1 MGGHSPYPRHM
12 VENLHHAERMPAES
26 SSEAFSF
33 DENHPSR
40 TDFARSETT
49 LGQVSN
55 YPQTPIGQA
64 VSFDFDLNNL
74 SVSTSKVPTLHG
86 RASDEAITPINREP
100 RVEKSDPTAVPP
112 VPETP
117 PKAKINARE
126 LLFIITVCMAQF
138 LTLGGLGQSV
148 APLFII
154 GKDLGVAPTDLGTM
168 SWYTAAFSL
177 TVGAFILPA
186 GRLGDMY
193 GHKRVFIIGWIWY
206 ALTSIIVGFSYA
218 PRTNGSIMLSVT
230 RGFQG
235 IGPAILVPNAMA
247 LVGTTFPMGLK
258 RNMVFSAFGAC
269 GPTGFVFGAI
279 FSALLSQF
287 AWWPWSFWVLA
298 IICVCMAVLSL
309 MVIPAPVPRAVNNST
324 FDFAGACTGVSGL
337 VLFNFALNQAPVV
350 GWNKTYIPFTLGI
363 GVMLLIA
370 FVYLEMNHA
379 KQALVPVRGLSK
391 EAVLALSCIA
401 AGWSSHGIWLF
412 YLFQFVQRFRG
423 SSAIA
428 AAAQISPVAITGVGF
443 AMSAGWL
450 ARKFKT
456 SYLMLCAMLGFFI
469 GTLFLAFVPVH
480 QTYWVLTF
488 WSVVVMPIGMN
499 WSFPSGTILLSNA
512 MAKEHQGISASLVST
527 VVNYSISIGL
537 GIAGTVERYV
547 SQKHGPLWGIRGAWC
562 LALGLDA
569 IGVGIAVYFVV
580 ISRRKPSS

>member
-1 MGGHSPYPRHM
+1 
-12 VENLHHAERMPAES
+12 
-26 SSEAFSF
+26 
-33 DENHPSR
+33 
-40 TDFARSETT
+40 
-49 LGQVSN
+49 
-55 YPQTPIGQA
+55 
-64 VSFDFDLNNL
+64 
-74 SVSTSKVPTLHG
+74 
-86 RASDEAITPINREP
+86 
-100 RVEKSDPTAVPP
+100 
-112 VPETP
+112 
-117 PKAKINARE
+117 
-126 LLFIITVCMAQF
+126 
-138 LTLGGLGQSV
+138 
-148 APLFII
+148 
-154 GKDLGVAPTDLGTM
+154 
-168 SWYTAAFSL
+168 
-177 TVGAFILPA
+177 
-186 GRLGDMY
+186 
-193 GHKRVFIIGWIWY
+193 
-206 ALTSIIVGFSYA
+206 
-218 PRTNGSIMLSVT
+218 
-230 RGFQG
+230 
-235 IGPAILVPNAMA
+235 
-247 LVGTTFPMGLK
+247 
-258 RNMVFSAFGAC
+258 
-269 GPTGFVFGAI
+269 
-279 FSALLSQF
+279 
-287 AWWPWSFWVLA
+287 
-298 IICVCMAVLSL
+298 MAVLSFV
-309 MVIPAPVPRAVNNST
+309 VIPAPLPRGVNTST

-350 GWNKTYIPFTLGI
+350 GWNKAYIPFTLGM

-379 KQALVPVRGLSK
+379 QQALVPVRGLSK

-456 SYLMLCAMLGFFI
+456 SYIMLCAMLGFFI

-488 WSVVVMPIGMN
+488 WSVIVMPIGMN

-547 SQKHGPLWGIRGAWC
+547 SEKHGPLWGIRGAWC

-569 IGVGIAVYFVV
+569 IGVAIAVYFVV

>member
-1 MGGHSPYPRHM
+1 MRVLSPYPKH
-12 VENLHHAERMPAES
+12 VADDLHHAERMPADS
-26 SSEAFSF
+26 SSEAFSAN
-33 DENHPSR
+33 ENHISR
-40 TDFARSETT
+40 TEFGRSETT

-55 YPQTPIGQA
+55 HLHTPIGQA
-64 VSFDFDLNNL
+64 VSFDFNLNNL
-74 SVSTSKVPTLHG
+74 SIDTNKVRNLHDHG
-86 RASDEAITPINREP
+86 SDEAITPVNGEP
-100 RVEKSDPTAVPP
+100 RIEKSDLCAPP
-112 VPETP
+112 PLPETQP
-117 PKAKINARE
+117 EAKLNARE

-154 GKDLGVAPTDLGTM
+154 GKDLGVADTNLGTL

-193 GHKRVFIIGWIWY
+193 GHKKMFIIGWIWY
-206 ALTSIIVGFSYA
+206 AVTSIIVGFSYA
-218 PRTNGSIMLSVT
+218 AKSNGSVMLSVT

-287 AWWPWSFWVLA
+287 ASPIFRG
-298 IICVCMAVLSL
+298 
-309 MVIPAPVPRAVNNST
+309 PNTST

-379 KQALVPVRGLSK
+379 QQALVPIRGLSK

-450 ARKFKT
+450 ARKFRT
-456 SYLMLCAMLGFFI
+456 SYIMLCAMLGFFI

-480 QTYWVLTF
+480 QTYWVLTL
-488 WSVVVMPIGMN
+488 WSVVIMPIGMN

-512 MAKEHQGISASLVST
+512 MAKEHQGIAASLVST

-547 SQKHGPLWGIRGAWC
+547 SEKHGPLWGIRGAWC

-580 ISRRKPSS
+580 ISRRKSSS

>member
-1 MGGHSPYPRHM
+1 MSGHSPYPRH
-12 VENLHHAERMPAES
+12 VVNGVPHPEYITADS
-26 SSEAFSF
+26 SSEAYSF
-33 DENHPSR
+33 DEAHASR
-40 TDFARSETT
+40 IDFARSETT
-49 LGQVSN
+49 LGQASN

-64 VSFDFDLNNL
+64 VSFDFDLNN
-74 SVSTSKVPTLHG
+74 VSLHTSKVTTLHG
-86 RASDEAITPINREP
+86 SDEAITPINREP
-100 RVEKSDPTAVPP
+100 RVEKIDHEARPP

-117 PKAKINARE
+117 AKAKLNARE
-126 LLFIITVCMAQF
+126 LLFIINVCMAQF

-154 GKDLGVAPTDLGTM
+154 GKDLGVAATDLGTM

-193 GHKRVFIIGWIWY
+193 GHKRMFMIGWIWY
-206 ALTSIIVGFSYA
+206 AVTSIIVGFSYA
-218 PRTNGSIMLSVT
+218 PKRNGSIMLSVA

-247 LVGTTFPMGLK
+247 LIGTTFPVGLK

-287 AWWPWSFWVLA
+287 AWWPWAFWVLA
-298 IICVCMAVLSL
+298 ILCVGMAALSF
-309 MVIPAPVPRAVNNST
+309 MVIPAPLPREFNTAT

-337 VLFNFALNQAPVV
+337 VLFNFSLNQAPVV
-350 GWNKTYIPFTLGI
+350 GWNKAYIPFTLGM

-379 KQALVPVRGLSK
+379 QQALVPVRGLSK

-423 SSAIA
+423 STAIA

-456 SYLMLCAMLGFFI
+456 SYIMLCAMLGFFI

-488 WSVVVMPIGMN
+488 WSVLIMPIGMN

-512 MAKEHQGISASLVST
+512 MAKQHQGISASLVST

-547 SQKHGPLWGIRGAWC
+547 SQNHGPLWGIRGAWC

-569 IGVGIAVYFVV
+569 IGVAIAVYFVV
-580 ISRRKPSS
+580 ISRRQQAA